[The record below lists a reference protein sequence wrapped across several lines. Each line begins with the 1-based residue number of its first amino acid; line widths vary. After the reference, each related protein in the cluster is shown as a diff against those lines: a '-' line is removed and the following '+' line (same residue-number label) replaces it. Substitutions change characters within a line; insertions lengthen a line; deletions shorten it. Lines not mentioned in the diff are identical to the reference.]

1 MRGVCALWVVLFLQV
16 IIVTEGFCSSN
27 YKVQSYVIL
36 RSFLLMCFNQELFKA
51 ASTVSLKRQIY
62 MVSGGVC
69 RSRSLVP
76 PVYLAHELRPKS
88 SWATPNSIKYQQD
101 DGTTEKEKSPV

>member
-1 MRGVCALWVVLFLQV
+1 
-16 IIVTEGFCSSN
+16 
-27 YKVQSYVIL
+27 
-36 RSFLLMCFNQELFKA
+36 
-51 ASTVSLKRQIY
+51 

>member
-1 MRGVCALWVVLFLQV
+1 
-16 IIVTEGFCSSN
+16 
-27 YKVQSYVIL
+27 
-36 RSFLLMCFNQELFKA
+36 
-51 ASTVSLKRQIY
+51 

-76 PVYLAHELRPKS
+76 PVYLARELRPIILGDAKF
-88 SWATPNSIKYQQD
+88 TKYQQD